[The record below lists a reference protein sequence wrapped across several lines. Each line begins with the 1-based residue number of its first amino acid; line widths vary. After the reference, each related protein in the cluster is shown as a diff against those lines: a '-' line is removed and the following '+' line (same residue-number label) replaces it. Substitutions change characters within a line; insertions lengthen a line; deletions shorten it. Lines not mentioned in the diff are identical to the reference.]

1 MKPIR
6 FAIAALAFSALT
18 AMLASPVTAQQY
30 PTRPVKI
37 LVTIPPGGAPDIAA
51 RLLAQRLGEL
61 MGGSFFIEN
70 RTGAN
75 GNVAGDILAH
85 ADPDGY
91 TLMLAADSLLTIN
104 PHVYASMP
112 FDPLKDILPVSSVA
126 SNQFFLAVNPEL
138 PVKTLPEF
146 IEYARKAKP
155 PLPYASGGNGS
166 QHQLGIEMLKQ
177 LAHIDLLHVP
187 FRGGSPA
194 GMATVA
200 GETKVV
206 LAGASSSGLLKS
218 GKLRGLATTG
228 TKRSP
233 AFPDLPTIGEFYPGY
248 DLTIWLGLFAPPK
261 TPEPIVTKLRTM
273 VQKAL
278 GEPELV
284 EKLNV
289 TGKLE
294 PLILTPAAFKT
305 LIQRDYDKYKKVVAA
320 VGVKIDK

>member
-1 MKPIR
+1 M
-6 FAIAALAFSALT
+6 LAFTAFM
-18 AMLASPVTAQQY
+18 AMLVSPVMAQQY

-51 RLLAQRLGEL
+51 RLLAQRLTEV

-75 GNVAGDILAH
+75 GNVAGDMLAH

-112 FDPLKDILPVSSVA
+112 FDPLKDILPVTSVA

-206 LAGASSSGLLKS
+206 LAGASSAGLLQS

-228 TKRSP
+228 KKRSP
-233 AFPDLPTIGEFYPGY
+233 LFPDLPAIGEFYPGY
-248 DLTIWLGLFAPPK
+248 DLTIWLGLFAPPA
-261 TPEPIVTKLRTM
+261 TPEPIVTKLRTT

-278 GEPELV
+278 GEPDLIQ
-284 EKLNV
+284 KLNV

-294 PLILTPAAFKT
+294 PLILTPAAFND
-305 LIQRDYDKYKKVVAA
+305 LIRHDYEKYKKVVSA
-320 VGVKIDK
+320 VGVRIDK